1 MKSFM
6 PMPQRMI
13 LWRCPDCGKEK
24 VTMELIPP
32 WIHTCFPFV
41 FGKRKAPVCS
51 ECKKE
56 MLQVRI
62 FY

>member
-24 VTMELIPP
+24 TTMEKTNP
-32 WIHTCFPFV
+32 WILTCFPLPFR
-41 FGKRKAPVCS
+41 KPKAPICPK
-51 ECKKE
+51 CKKKMIKVE
-56 MLQVRI
+56 L

>member
-13 LWRCPDCGKEK
+13 LWKCPDCGKEDMTTEK
-24 VTMELIPP
+24 TPP
-32 WIHTCFPFV
+32 WIYTCRLFS
-41 FGKRKAPVCS
+41 FGNSQTPICPK
-51 ECKKE
+51 CKKK
-56 MLQVRI
+56 MIKVKL